1 LVHRAE
7 RDKMTAMGKRFQK
20 RIRVVLPVRILGT
33 DSSGNAFSEVG
44 HTLDVNV
51 TGVRLGR
58 LSARVQLGDELTLQ
72 YKSNRARFLV
82 RWVGSPR
89 TAVEGQVGLECLDTA
104 RHLWPI
110 PESPSDDHETHHGLQ
125 TPQSSQHEISR
136 SVTERYPCS
145 GSVEIRAS
153 RGQKG
158 LVAKVSDISV
168 DGCRVLT
175 LAALPQDS
183 VVVLLMRVGGVEIE
197 ANGVVRACFSGHG
210 MGIQF
215 TQFSSAADRERLQRL
230 LAELRAQAAHS
241 PASKAL

>member
-1 LVHRAE
+1 
-7 RDKMTAMGKRFQK
+7 MGKRFQK

-33 DSSGNAFSEVG
+33 DSSGKAFSVVG
-44 HTLDVNV
+44 HTLDVDIA
-51 TGVRLGR
+51 GARLGR

-82 RWVGSPR
+82 RWVGPPR
-89 TAVEGQVGLECLDTA
+89 TAVEGQVGLECLDSA

-110 PESPSDDHETHHGLQ
+110 AESPSDDNETHPALQ
-125 TPQSSQHEISR
+125 SPPSSQHDIPR
-136 SVTERYPCS
+136 SVAERYPCS
-145 GSVEIRAS
+145 GSVEIRAA

-158 LVAKVSDISV
+158 LVAKVSDISA

-197 ANGVVRACFSGHG
+197 ANGVVRACFSGRA

-215 TQFSSAADRERLQRL
+215 TQFSSAADRERLTRL
-230 LAELRAQAAHS
+230 LAELRTQAAHS
-241 PASKAL
+241 ATSRAL